1 MLVNKIYKQ
10 APGQFQDCSRTV
22 PGLLT
27 DLFQDLLQDLLQEH
41 LLAVSPVSCLQVN
54 VYLN

>member
-10 APGQFQDCSRTV
+10 TPGQFQDCSRTV

-27 DLFQDLLQDLLQEH
+27 DLFQDLLQEH